1 MANELTLREASERL
15 GLSRERVRM
24 LIIQGE
30 IAGRSA
36 NGSLIVDT
44 ASALEWALKSCDWR
58 VHVARQKL
66 KVAHDALRRAEERM
80 TEVRQWAKEAEHG
93 LQDGIRG

>member
-1 MANELTLREASERL
+1 
-15 GLSRERVRM
+15 M

-66 KVAHDALRRAEERM
+66 KVAHDALRRSEERM
-80 TEVRQWAKEAEHG
+80 AEVRQWATEEQYG
-93 LQDGIRG
+93 SDDRVRG